1 MWRSSCTVKFFLRNS
16 FFISTFKRFFRNIA
30 ECLQGKVH
38 LLDTFTWN
46 LQLFFH
52 SRSTPNN
59 NFLDVT
65 NKGIKKVMWHCCW
78 SLFIMNLKQ
87 LIFTWRGWDLV
98 LSLFVSIYRNPLY
111 LNQQCKISKC
121 WAIYCPYKDVLG
133 KPDMANNKNYL
144 HIASK

>member
-1 MWRSSCTVKFFLRNS
+1 MLQTKELKKSCGTVV
-16 FFISTFKRFFRNIA
+16 
-30 ECLQGKVH
+30 EV
-38 LLDTFTWN
+38 
-46 LQLFFH
+46 
-52 SRSTPNN
+52 
-59 NFLDVT
+59 
-65 NKGIKKVMWHCCW
+65 
-78 SLFIMNLKQ
+78 LFIMNLKQ